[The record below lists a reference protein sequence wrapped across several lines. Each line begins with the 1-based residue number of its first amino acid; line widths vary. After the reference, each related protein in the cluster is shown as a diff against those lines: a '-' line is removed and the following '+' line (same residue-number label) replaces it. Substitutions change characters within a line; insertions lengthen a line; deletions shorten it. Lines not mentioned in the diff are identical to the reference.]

1 MAGQAIGAKGQAARC
16 RFPDTPRASIHR
28 DIEAPLE
35 EASMLDRL
43 IRRFRIWHFTHTC
56 RHDPERIG
64 FEVRRMLVELRGP
77 ARWAYMREL
86 MLSESASSYPRALG
100 VVAASRWKIT
110 DSAEVARVFE
120 SLTADQRERVY
131 AAVDYILPR
140 HRG

>member
-1 MAGQAIGAKGQAARC
+1 M
-16 RFPDTPRASIHR
+16 F
-28 DIEAPLE
+28 
-35 EASMLDRL
+35 DRL
-43 IRRFRIWHFTHTC
+43 IRRLRIWHFTYTC

-77 ARWAYMREL
+77 ARWVHMREL
-86 MLSESASSYPRALG
+86 MLSESAGSYPRALG

-110 DSAEVARVFE
+110 DTTEVARVFA
-120 SLTADQRERVY
+120 SLTADQRERIY